1 MAGPHTT
8 PAPRRP
14 VDGIVL
20 LDKPRGL
27 SSNQALQ
34 KVRRLFDAAK
44 AGHTGALDPLATG
57 ALPVCLGEATKAA
70 GILLGN
76 DKAYTVGARLGI
88 TTDTDDSDGQPLRER
103 PLPAFDSDAL
113 GALLPRFVGRIQQ
126 VPPVYSALKQG
137 GEPLYR
143 KARRGE
149 AIEVPAR
156 TVSIHAID
164 LLGVGSDSF
173 ALQVVC
179 GSGTYIRSLVRDL
192 GELLGCGAHV
202 TSLRRLW
209 VAPFRERPLWTL
221 EALQALAADGGAG
234 LGSALMPVGQALQ
247 GLPCVVLDAAQARRL
262 GMGQP
267 VQVPMPASEAPVQV
281 CDAQRQPLG
290 LARITPDGYLQ
301 VQRLF
306 RWAAVN

>member
-1 MAGPHTT
+1 MAGPHAT
-8 PAPRRP
+8 PVPRGQ

-34 KVRRLFDAAK
+34 KVRRLFNAAK

-57 ALPVCLGEATKAA
+57 ALPVCLGEATKVA

-88 TTDTDDSDGQPLRER
+88 TTDTDDSDGQPLRQR
-103 PLPAFDSDAL
+103 PVPAFDSKTIS
-113 GALLPRFVGRIQQ
+113 ALLTRFVGTIRQ

-164 LLGVGSDSF
+164 LLEAGADSF
-173 ALQVVC
+173 ELHVVC

-209 VAPFRERPLWTL
+209 VAPFRDQPLWSL

-234 LGSALMPVGQALQ
+234 LDSALMPIGRALQ
-247 GLPCVVLDAAQARRL
+247 TLPCVVLDAGQARRL

-267 VQVPMPASEAPVQV
+267 VQVPMPASDQPVQV
-281 CDAQRQPLG
+281 CDEHGQPLG
-290 LARITPDGYLQ
+290 LAQIAPDGHLQ

-306 RWAAVN
+306 RWAAFN